1 MAHNHKVVGSSPTLA
16 TIYTNP
22 LATTQ
27 GGFFWNFGHKKPPLR
42 TVKIECKMGV
52 SMQIKLSNL
61 VALSNRKAD
70 GSTELFFDDKKQQI
84 TQDKVSVT
92 LYHHNGTALGQLIF
106 ERIEGDTFGVV
117 DIKSVGVMV
126 AEKTSLNG
134 VLFSPKQALKVQ
146 KAKLKYQQEICGL
159 SCKKFKPLAVI
170 LP

>member
-1 MAHNHKVVGSSPTLA
+1 
-16 TIYTNP
+16 
-22 LATTQ
+22 
-27 GGFFWNFGHKKPPLR
+27 
-42 TVKIECKMGV
+42 
-52 SMQIKLSNL
+52 MQIKLNNL
-61 VALSNRKAD
+61 IVLADRKAD

-106 ERIEGDTFGVV
+106 ERIEGNTFGVV

-126 AEKTSLNG
+126 AEKISLNG
-134 VLFSPKQALKVQ
+134 VLFSPKQALKVH